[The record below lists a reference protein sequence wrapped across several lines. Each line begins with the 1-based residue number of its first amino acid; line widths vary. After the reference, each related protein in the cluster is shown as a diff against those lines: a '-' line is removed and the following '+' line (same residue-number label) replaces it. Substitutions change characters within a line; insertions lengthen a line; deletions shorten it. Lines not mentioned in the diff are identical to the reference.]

1 MYVCTS
7 VHRLCGV
14 GVHSVLS
21 LSLCE
26 YIHTCITY
34 VYCVC
39 VCVHCLSVKQIHLR
53 TYFPLLSIPVQA
65 SNNAAFDFLA
75 QSFHSAPLS
84 GMDVCLRKPL
94 VATCSL
100 DRTVR
105 VWNYENQ

>member
-1 MYVCTS
+1 MVNTD
-7 VHRLCGV
+7 R
-14 GVHSVLS
+14 
-21 LSLCE
+21 
-26 YIHTCITY
+26 
-34 VYCVC
+34 
-39 VCVHCLSVKQIHLR
+39 VCVHVRACTVSVSETI
-53 TYFPLLSIPVQA
+53 TSPLLSIPMQA

>member
-1 MYVCTS
+1 M
-7 VHRLCGV
+7 
-14 GVHSVLS
+14 
-21 LSLCE
+21 
-26 YIHTCITY
+26 
-34 VYCVC
+34 
-39 VCVHCLSVKQIHLR
+39 
-53 TYFPLLSIPVQA
+53 QA

-75 QSFHSAPLS
+75 QSFHSAPLT

>member
-1 MYVCTS
+1 M
-7 VHRLCGV
+7 R
-14 GVHSVLS
+14 
-21 LSLCE
+21 
-26 YIHTCITY
+26 
-34 VYCVC
+34 VC
-39 VCVHCLSVKQIHLR
+39 VCVRMHALSVSETTTSR
-53 TYFPLLSIPVQA
+53 LLCIPVQA